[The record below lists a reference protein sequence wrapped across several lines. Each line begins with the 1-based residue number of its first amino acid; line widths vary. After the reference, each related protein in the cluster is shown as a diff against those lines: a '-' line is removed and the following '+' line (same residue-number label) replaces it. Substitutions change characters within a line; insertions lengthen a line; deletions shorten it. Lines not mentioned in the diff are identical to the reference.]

1 MVAIR
6 DLIPWKNN
14 RNDVVPATRDNV
26 EHPLMALQSDINRLF
41 DDMFRSFAS
50 GSFFDVDKRP
60 LARLAWP
67 QVELSENDKEIRV
80 IAEMPGIDEKDVE
93 ITIDDDALV
102 ISGEKKSEV
111 RDDERGYSEL
121 SYGRFERRIG
131 LPSQIDHD
139 RIEAEYKNGV
149 LTVTIPRLAGAS
161 ESRKRIPIKSA

>member
-14 RNDVVPATRDNV
+14 RNEVVPASRDNV
-26 EHPLMALQSDINRLF
+26 EHPLMSLQSDINRLF

-50 GSFFDVDKRP
+50 GSFFDVDTRP
-60 LARLAWP
+60 LATLAWP

-93 ITIDDDALV
+93 ISIDDDALV

-131 LPSQIDHD
+131 LPSQIDRD
-139 RIEAEYKNGV
+139 RIEAQYKNGV
-149 LTVTIPRLAGAS
+149 LTVAIPRLAGAS
-161 ESRKRIPIKSA
+161 DTRKRIPIKSA